1 MSKIPFKVFLD
12 TLNIISNQTTPPVH
26 QEICD
31 WLEQSDNLPRRGLQ
45 MFRHGGKSFL
55 IGAYV
60 CWKLFHDPNWSCL
73 LISAKRNL
81 ALRNSMFIRNMI
93 ETHPMLQD
101 MKSDLYQW
109 KAETFTVDRPI
120 MQLNPSVTVSS
131 LGASFTGFHASMVI
145 ADDIET
151 SDNVITS
158 DQRDRIKERVSEFGK
173 LSNQILMVGT
183 PHHEQTIYDHLEGV
197 GYEFKRIP
205 VVRKR
210 EVIQEDSTV
219 AEEEYLA
226 WDDHP
231 EKMFTYQ
238 WLEQQK
244 RETTEGD
251 FNSQYMLIPQSTY
264 QPLVQLGNTFVHDIK
279 VLSAVDKETKDFTEQ
294 CREIIHACAYHKIS
308 HVYVEEN
315 FSATLANELRKVA
328 REMKVMVHV
337 VAEFRSKNKM
347 VFIAQ
352 TLEPLIKVGRMYVHE
367 RVRDNSPFMDELQ
380 AFPQPRVHDDCIDAT
395 SGAISHLPN
404 LAVDVSKV
412 AKVFNPLQRSGTS
425 FKIN

>member
-1 MSKIPFKVFLD
+1 
-12 TLNIISNQTTPPVH
+12 
-26 QEICD
+26 
-31 WLEQSDNLPRRGLQ
+31 
-45 MFRHGGKSFL
+45 
-55 IGAYV
+55 
-60 CWKLFHDPNWSCL
+60 
-73 LISAKRNL
+73 
-81 ALRNSMFIRNMI
+81 
-93 ETHPMLQD
+93 MLQD

-120 MQLNPSVTVSS
+120 MSLNPSVTVSS

-151 SDNVITS
+151 SDNVITG
-158 DQRDRIKERVSEFGK
+158 DQRQRIKERVSEFGK

-183 PHHEQTIYDHLEGV
+183 PHHEETIYDHLEGV

-205 VVRKR
+205 VIRKR
-210 EVIQEDSTV
+210 DKRLPDSTI
-219 AEEEYLA
+219 EQEEYLA
-226 WDDHP
+226 WPDHP

-238 WLEQQK
+238 WLEQQR
-244 RETTEGD
+244 RETTTGD
-251 FNSQYMLIPQSTY
+251 FNSQYMLIPESTY
-264 QPLVQLGNTFVHDIK
+264 QPLVQLENIKFYRDELEWNQVAQPFGNHITTCKLGRHNIERICSYWDPAQGLSGRDNSVLSICARDTEGNTFVHDVK
-279 VLSAVDKETKDFTEQ
+279 VLSAVDESTKDFTGQ
-294 CREIIHACAYHKIS
+294 CREIIRTCAFHKIS

-315 FSATLANELRKVA
+315 FSATLANELRRVA
-328 REMKVMVHV
+328 REMKVMVQV

-352 TLEPLIKVGRMYVHE
+352 TLEPIIKIGRMYVHE
-367 RVRDNSPFMDELQ
+367 RVKENSPFMDELQ

-412 AKVFNPLQRSGTS
+412 AKVFNPLQRSGSS

>member
-1 MSKIPFKVFLD
+1 
-12 TLNIISNQTTPPVH
+12 
-26 QEICD
+26 
-31 WLEQSDNLPRRGLQ
+31 
-45 MFRHGGKSFL
+45 
-55 IGAYV
+55 
-60 CWKLFHDPNWSCL
+60 
-73 LISAKRNL
+73 
-81 ALRNSMFIRNMI
+81 
-93 ETHPMLQD
+93 
-101 MKSDLYQW
+101 
-109 KAETFTVDRPI
+109 
-120 MQLNPSVTVSS
+120 
-131 LGASFTGFHASMVI
+131 VI

-151 SDNVITS
+151 SDNTITN
-158 DQRDRIKERVSEFGK
+158 DQRDRIKERVAEFGK
-173 LSNQILMVGT
+173 LANQILVVGT
-183 PHHEQTIYDHLEGV
+183 PHCEETIYNHLEDV

-210 EVIQEDSTV
+210 DVIQEDSTV
-219 AEEEYLA
+219 AEEDYLA

-231 EKMFTYQ
+231 DKMFTYE
-238 WLEQQK
+238 WLDQQK

-264 QPLVQLGNTFVHDIK
+264 QPLVQLENIKYYKDEFQWQTIAQPFGNDLHTCKLGRHNIERVCSYWDPAQGLSGRDNSVLSICARDSEGNTFVHDIK

-328 REMKVMVHV
+328 RELKVMVQV

-367 RVRDNSPFMDELQ
+367 RVKNNTPFMDELQ

-395 SGAISHLPN
+395 SGAISQLPN